1 MSQRAITRNQ
11 AAAADTNDAANLAT
25 ITTTT
30 IADAAT
36 ATAGTSTAAP
46 VQNNSA
52 ALSDLVGQIVT
63 EKLAPFFALVQ
74 SLQTN
79 VEAFTQAPP
88 PQQQQPPPPAPAAAP
103 TPVNAVVRESKR
115 ESDTTLRQLAG
126 TPFTDFGQKQTW
138 IGMCEQVQQLRVIT
152 NVITTMET
160 ETEGMDDDAAL
171 AYIKEGFSAIKEEV
185 AAVSAEINFNASIAV
200 KVDTHGPS
208 FASIAKR
215 ELAGSYRG
223 DLSHAADAIVAATKI
238 CLQNERRA
246 ASSSSYGR
254 NSYGRGFAAPNSDR
268 DRDFPPR
275 PTHNQHGKR
284 QRQDHGY
291 KPDIPGSRPP

>member
-1 MSQRAITRNQ
+1 MIARTRQVADFVNGIFCAARSTASPSITKNFVELQTMSQRAITRNQ

-36 ATAGTSTAAP
+36 ATAGNSTAAP

-63 EKLAPFFALVQ
+63 DKLAPFFALVQ
-74 SLQTN
+74 NLQTN
-79 VEAFTQAPP
+79 VEAFTQA
-88 PQQQQPPPPAPAAAP
+88 QQQQPPPPAPAAAP

-126 TPFTDFGQKQTW
+126 TPFTDFGQKR
-138 IGMCEQVQQLRVIT
+138 EQVQQLRVIT

-171 AYIKEGFSAIKEEV
+171 AYIKEGFSAIKGR
-185 AAVSAEINFNASIAV
+185 SP
-200 KVDTHGPS
+200 PS
-208 FASIAKR
+208 
-215 ELAGSYRG
+215 
-223 DLSHAADAIVAATKI
+223 
-238 CLQNERRA
+238 
-246 ASSSSYGR
+246 
-254 NSYGRGFAAPNSDR
+254 
-268 DRDFPPR
+268 PR
-275 PTHNQHGKR
+275 KSTSTR
-284 QRQDHGY
+284 QS
-291 KPDIPGSRPP
+291 P